1 MPDPK
6 LTMFANRLKKVDRLI
21 SKQAKREGISCFRM
35 YDRDLPEFPL
45 IIDRYKDHVLITE
58 YRSNHRLSEEEY
70 EAWLDSSIQ
79 TIKEQLQV
87 SDELLHI
94 KERKRKE
101 GRTDQYQR
109 LDAQRAFI
117 TVQEGGLQFL
127 VNLNDYLD
135 TGLFLDHRITRDKVR
150 KESKGKRV
158 LNLFAY
164 TGSFSVYAASGG
176 AQEVITV
183 DLSNTYLQWAK
194 ENMVLNGFSGEQY
207 RYVRADVLQW
217 LNDCPAASV
226 DLIVLDPPTFSNSK
240 MMKTILDIQEMHV
253 DLINTCLSKLRIGGV
268 IFFSTNAR
276 KFQLDADHILGTIE
290 DITAATTPFDFKG
303 KLLRWCYRISTSSTS
318 NTRS

>member
-135 TGLFLDHRITRDKVR
+135 TGLFLDHRITRDKFR

-176 AQEVITV
+176 AQEIITV

>member
-176 AQEVITV
+176 AQEIITV